1 MSRIEFVS
9 DCHLTPARPEITD
22 RFLLYLAEQVPGAKA
37 LYILGDLFD
46 SWIGDDAIAPELEV
60 VITALGKLRKQLPIY
75 FIHGNRDFLIG
86 RKFARRSG
94 CKLLYQLSV
103 VRLGGRRTLIT
114 HGDVFCT
121 DDKAYQTYRL
131 WVRNPVSKLIFKSLS
146 LDRRKKISTY
156 LRSRSEA
163 RKKRNSE
170 SHIMDVNQKT
180 VEFYMQRFKV
190 DQLIHGH
197 THRPAV
203 HEFNMGRYKARRF
216 VLGDWEQGGQVL
228 SVTNGEAQLR
238 KMSEPTAAGA
248 ESLSAGT

>member
-9 DCHLTPARPEITD
+9 DCHLSPARPKTTD
-22 RFLLYLAEQVPGAKA
+22 RFLLYLAEEVPGAKA

-46 SWIGDDAIAPELEV
+46 SWIGDDAMAPELEV
-60 VITALGKLRKQLPIY
+60 VVAALRKLRKELPIY

-94 CKLLYQLSV
+94 CKLLSQLSV

-121 DDKAYQTYRL
+121 DDTAYQVFRL
-131 WVRNPVSKLIFKSLS
+131 WVQNPLSKWIFKSLP
-146 LDRRKKISTY
+146 LARRKKISTY
-156 LRSRSEA
+156 LRSKSEA
-163 RKKRNSE
+163 RKKRNLE

-180 VEFYMQRFKV
+180 VEFYMQRFRV

-203 HEFNMGRYKARRF
+203 HEFNLGRYQARRF

-238 KMSEPTAAGA
+238 KTS
-248 ESLSAGT
+248 